1 MERRMIESDEGGV
14 GMASGFSEMTTKMQM
29 LYKDIIVSLG
39 TLPPGKK
46 IYIFG
51 DDDNDDMEWVI
62 AVANYITLEFI
73 KYSYDYSD
81 PVYSLRHFLGD
92 ADDSEKMR
100 QSRIVQYVLKYKR
113 KELERD
119 PNLPPDHKYA
129 NIDMDTIEQKL
140 KGYRFTEMN
149 YFEHQNIHDLEV
161 IKAIVEKRI
170 GSAKKVPNS
179 RFEDMFEQ
187 YDNMVKE
194 LIASSNNS
202 DHDMVFA
209 SLALFTIEWKFSIE
223 TLYHIACLMEK
234 KGLKEVNQHA
244 LALLVGNVWIESQ
257 FGGSVTTQSRMVKE
271 RRYILDYIFDEET
284 APYSKNTMM
293 DLIKEILVIGVHY
306 KEVCKTDEGV
316 PCKEWFRKESSEED
330 WASFFR
336 YYDLFAIWQR
346 KEWTR
351 KRIQNMRKLLDFAI
365 QPKE

>member
-1 MERRMIESDEGGV
+1 
-14 GMASGFSEMTTKMQM
+14 MAAGFPEMTEKMQM
-29 LYKDIIVSLG
+29 LYMDIIASLG
-39 TLPPGKK
+39 TLPPEKK

-51 DDDNDDMEWVI
+51 DDDNVDMEWVV

-73 KYSYDYSD
+73 KYSYDYTD
-81 PVYSLRHFLGD
+81 PVYPLRHFLGD
-92 ADDSEKMR
+92 ADDSERML

-119 PNLPPDHKYA
+119 SDLPPEHKYA

-170 GSAKKVPNS
+170 CSAKKVPNP

-187 YDNMVKE
+187 YDNMVEE
-194 LIASSNNS
+194 LIARSNNS

-209 SLALFTIEWKFSIE
+209 SLALFTIEWKFAIE
-223 TLYHIACLMEK
+223 TLYHIACLMEEN
-234 KGLKEVNQHA
+234 GLKEVNQHA
-244 LALLVGNVWIESQ
+244 LALLVGDVWIESQ
-257 FGGSVTTQSRMVKE
+257 FGGSVTTESRMVKE
-271 RRYILDYIFDEET
+271 RRYLLDYIFDEEID
-284 APYSKNTMM
+284 PYSKNTMM

-306 KEVCKTDEGV
+306 KEVCKTNEGE
-316 PCKEWFRKESSEED
+316 PYKEWFRKESTEED

-336 YYDLFAIWQR
+336 YYNLFDIWQK

-351 KRIQNMRKLLDFAI
+351 KRIQNMRLLLDLVI
-365 QPKE
+365 RPKE

>member
-1 MERRMIESDEGGV
+1 
-14 GMASGFSEMTTKMQM
+14 MASGFPEMTEKMQM
-29 LYKDIIVSLG
+29 LYMDIIASLG
-39 TLPPGKK
+39 TLPPEKK
-46 IYIFG
+46 VYIFG
-51 DDDNDDMEWVI
+51 DDDNVDMEWGV

-81 PVYSLRHFLGD
+81 PVYPLRHFLGD
-92 ADDSEKMR
+92 ADDSERML
-100 QSRIVQYVLKYKR
+100 QSRTVQYVLKYKR
-113 KELERD
+113 KELENNS
-119 PNLPPDHKYA
+119 NLAPDHKFA

-170 GSAKKVPNS
+170 CSAKKVPNP

-187 YDNMVKE
+187 YDNMVE
-194 LIASSNNS
+194 GLIARSNNS

-223 TLYHIACLMEK
+223 TLYHIACLMEEN
-234 KGLKEVNQHA
+234 GLKEVDQHA

-257 FGGSVTTQSRMVKE
+257 FGGSVKTESRMVKE
-271 RRYILDYIFDEET
+271 RRYILDYIFDEEID
-284 APYSKNTMM
+284 PYSKNTMM
-293 DLIKEILVIGVHY
+293 DLIKKILVIGVHY
-306 KEVCKTDEGV
+306 KEICKTNEGE
-316 PCKEWFRKESSEED
+316 PYKEWFRKESTEED

-336 YYDLFAIWQR
+336 YYNLFDIWQK

-351 KRIQNMRKLLDFAI
+351 KKIQNMRLLLDLVI
-365 QPKE
+365 RPKE